1 MGGLGDVA
9 VRVLCVGELPSRAPA
24 RPASEADAPLPPGRI
39 PHPEQ
44 GVAKLVPV
52 HSVVPGER
60 VCGETGVP
68 QVACLAHFH
77 LMVEVEAFEAGAC
90 VWSAKVDTKVVRA
103 RLAIHGALA

>member
-1 MGGLGDVA
+1 MA
-9 VRVLCVGELPSRAPA
+9 VRMFCVRELPPRIPA
-24 RPASEADAPLPPGRI
+24 RPASEADAPFPPGRI
-39 PHPEQ
+39 AHPEE

-77 LMVEVEAFEAGAC
+77 LMVEVEAFEADAC
-90 VWSAKVDTKVVRA
+90 VWSAHVDTKVVGA
-103 RLAIHGALA
+103 RFAIHGALT